1 MTIQIHKAQ
10 QEDAKALMET
20 SKAAFNDDVNYG
32 APSLGGPPG
41 YTSTNWHLRMIL
53 TCDTYKIMHFD
64 KLNDQSDKGHF
75 DRLSKCIVG
84 GIVVYEK
91 GYRHMELGRMWIHPD
106 FQNQGVGAQA
116 IKFIEKTYPGATVW
130 TLDTPKWNKRNHH
143 FYQKMGY
150 ELTGEEGHGGVW
162 FAKNMS

>member
-1 MTIQIHKAQ
+1 MTVRILKAQ

-32 APSLGGPPG
+32 ATSVGGPPG

-64 KLNDQSDKGHF
+64 KLNDQSDNGRF
-75 DRLSKCIVG
+75 VG

-106 FQNQGVGAQA
+106 FQNQGVGGQA
-116 IKFIEKTYPGATVW
+116 IQFLEEAYPDAKLW

-150 ELTGEEGHGGVW
+150 ELTGEEAHGGVW
-162 FAKNMS
+162 FAKQI